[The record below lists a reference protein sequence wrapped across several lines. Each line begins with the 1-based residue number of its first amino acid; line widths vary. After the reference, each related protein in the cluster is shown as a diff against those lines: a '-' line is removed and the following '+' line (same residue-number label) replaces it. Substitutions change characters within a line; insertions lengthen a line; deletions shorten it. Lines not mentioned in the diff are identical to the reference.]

1 VKHIRNFH
9 LWAISTTRNALTATI
24 VLENEQ
30 TLSKQEEIKE
40 EIRVMLKKHRIQHT
54 TLETEVFLN

>member
-1 VKHIRNFH
+1 
-9 LWAISTTRNALTATI
+9 

-54 TLETEVFLN
+54 TLETEVFSN

>member
-1 VKHIRNFH
+1 